1 VTEWVQQS
9 ENDRVPE
16 LQNANRLMTNEKNK
30 YLTIFESLA
39 NPVILI
45 SARNKIENM
54 NHAAIQLFSH
64 GEVSGAYYYGKED
77 GPKDLEW
84 LSNELGDFAEKDQ
97 LEVFLEKDLNL
108 RESKRHF
115 EIKFKRMLDV
125 SGKFSGII
133 VILNDITERKQV
145 EEEKSNLIVELK
157 NALTQ
162 VKQLTGFIPICSS
175 CKKIRDDQ
183 GYWSEVE
190 RYISEHS
197 EAEFSHGICPECMR
211 KLYPEIA
218 DDVLGRLEKDE
229 KDSKGFYA

>member
-1 VTEWVQQS
+1 
-9 ENDRVPE
+9 
-16 LQNANRLMTNEKNK
+16 
-30 YLTIFESLA
+30 
-39 NPVILI
+39 
-45 SARNKIENM
+45 
-54 NHAAIQLFSH
+54 
-64 GEVSGAYYYGKED
+64 
-77 GPKDLEW
+77 
-84 LSNELGDFAEKDQ
+84 
-97 LEVFLEKDLNL
+97 
-108 RESKRHF
+108 
-115 EIKFKRMLDV
+115 MLDV